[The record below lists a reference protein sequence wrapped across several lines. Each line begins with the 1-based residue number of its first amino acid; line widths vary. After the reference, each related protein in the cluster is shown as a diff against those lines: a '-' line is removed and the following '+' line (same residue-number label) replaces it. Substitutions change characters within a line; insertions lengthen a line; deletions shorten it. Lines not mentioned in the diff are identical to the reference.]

1 MKLLFV
7 DTSGW
12 ISLVNKSDSFH
23 QKATEIYHNKYS
35 EGYRIITSYGI
46 LLETGNGL
54 SNFRLRPMAVN
65 LKRKLDNSPRI
76 EQVEID
82 EELYQEGWK
91 LYAERLDKD
100 WGIVDCISFIVMER
114 FGIAEALTADK
125 HFEQAGFIKL
135 L

>member
-12 ISLVNKSDSFH
+12 ISLVNKSESCH
-23 QKATEIYHNKYS
+23 QKATEIYQAKYV
-35 EGYRIITSYGI
+35 EGYRIITHYGVM
-46 LLETGNGL
+46 LETGNGL
-54 SNFRLRPMAVN
+54 SNFRLRQMAVS

-82 EELYQEGWK
+82 EELYQAGWK

-100 WGIVDCISFIVMER
+100 WGVVDCISFIV
-114 FGIAEALTADK
+114 IASVLSLWKGLELPK
-125 HFEQAGFIKL
+125 H
-135 L
+135 